1 MSPEST
7 INKLKRFKYTTLGP
21 IIGASIA
28 LLLSQLGFEFP
39 MAVGYI
45 LGLCLGL
52 SLDQRGNKSR

>member
-1 MSPEST
+1 MLLEST
-7 INKLKRFKYTTLGP
+7 VSKFKKAKYTVLGP

-45 LGLCLGL
+45 LGLYLGL
-52 SLDQRGNKSR
+52 SLDQRRK